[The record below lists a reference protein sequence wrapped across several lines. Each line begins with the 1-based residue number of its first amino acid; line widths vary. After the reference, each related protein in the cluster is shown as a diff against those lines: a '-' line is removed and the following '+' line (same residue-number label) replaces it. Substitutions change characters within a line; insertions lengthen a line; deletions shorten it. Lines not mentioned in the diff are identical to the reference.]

1 MVNKEFISLKWKMQS
16 ECQGLGKKQHKGKGD
31 LMKKNLM
38 YLNFALIT
46 FVQFVFFYLF
56 LNFIPNSL
64 KPYFLIFFAA
74 LTVLTYLY
82 DNLKSFTF
90 LVAGMLAIG
99 FYYVLVAWIKISSNL
114 TQLEFIIQQLI
125 VVLLGVLIWVES
137 IYFKKIIDNNIE
149 MEKKIKELQKYNPE
163 IGVLTLTEFIDKAE
177 VIFTAMKRRKENGQL
192 LIVSVKKFDV
202 NNNSKTSKTIL
213 KLLGEAI
220 IKSIRKQ
227 FDIVGYLNENTLI
240 VLLQNTDL
248 AGSEIVVNRIKEYIA
263 NIPNINYQVVT
274 ENIKIEIEEVGND
287 FTKFKKFIENFQQGE
302 EFYAVS

>member
-1 MVNKEFISLKWKMQS
+1 MRN
-16 ECQGLGKKQHKGKGD
+16 D
-31 LMKKNLM
+31 N
-38 YLNFALIT
+38 
-46 FVQFVFFYLF
+46 LF

-99 FYYVLVAWIKISSNL
+99 FYYVLVAWIRISSNL
-114 TQLEFIIQQLI
+114 TQLEFVIQQLI

-137 IYFKKIIDNNIE
+137 IYFKKIIDSNIE

-202 NNNSKTSKTIL
+202 NNNPKTSKTIL

-287 FTKFKKFIENFQQGE
+287 FTKFKKFIKNFQQGE

>member
-1 MVNKEFISLKWKMQS
+1 MQS
-16 ECQGLGKKQHKGKGD
+16 ECQGLAKKQHKGKGE

-46 FVQFVFFYLF
+46 FLQFVFFYLF

-99 FYYVLVAWIKISSNL
+99 FYYVLVAWIRISSNL
-114 TQLEFIIQQLI
+114 TQLEFVIQQLI

-137 IYFKKIIDNNIE
+137 IYFKKIIDSNIE

-202 NNNSKTSKTIL
+202 NNNPKTSKTIL

-287 FTKFKKFIENFQQGE
+287 FTKFKKFIKNFQQGE